1 MPAKKEA
8 KEIKKDANKEDK
20 QTATSKPAA
29 ASKPA
34 KAEAKASKGN
44 DAIVK
49 SGDKVKVDYTGSFD
63 DGKVFDSSEKH
74 GAPLEFECGKGLVI
88 PGFENAILGMKVGKE
103 KTVHLDPKDAY
114 GDHNPQLIKKVPREQ
129 LPKDQEPK
137 AGMILMISLPNGAQ
151 FPARLTA
158 VEEKEV
164 TLDLNHPLAGKC
176 LNFKFKIVGIN

>member
-8 KEIKKDANKEDK
+8 KKEE
-20 QTATSKPAA
+20 KPAG
-29 ASKPA
+29 KPA
-34 KAEAKASKGN
+34 KEQAKASKGN
-44 DAIVK
+44 DAVVK
-49 SGDKVKVDYTGSFD
+49 SGDKVKVDYTGTYD

-88 PGFENAILGMKVGKE
+88 SGFENAILGMKAGEE
-103 KTVHLDPKDAY
+103 KTVHLHPEEAY

-158 VEEKEV
+158 VDEKEV

-176 LNFKFKIVGIN
+176 LNFKFKVVGIN